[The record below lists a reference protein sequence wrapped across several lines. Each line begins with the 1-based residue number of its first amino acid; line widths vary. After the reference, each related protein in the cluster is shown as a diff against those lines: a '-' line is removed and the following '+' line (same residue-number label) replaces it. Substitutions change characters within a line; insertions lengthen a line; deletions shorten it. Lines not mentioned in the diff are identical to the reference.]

1 MKCIFPS
8 KSYDKYKSY
17 FETQWPV
24 NELLSK
30 RYNKKDKIDNNDVI
44 KDEKG
49 LIKKKK

>member
-30 RYNKKDKIDNNDVI
+30 RQSKKDKIDHEII